1 MCKRGKFEDTAH
13 VPNGSQREEEL
24 DAIYE
29 GFRDMLRSNDNEK
42 WKSATAS
49 KKDPETLKPRV
60 SGQCS

>member
-1 MCKRGKFEDTAH
+1 MCKKEKFKDTAH
-13 VPNGSQREEEL
+13 VPNGSQREEL

-29 GFRDMLRSNDNEK
+29 GFSDVLRSNVNEK

-60 SGQCS
+60 SGQRS